1 MIPSI
6 INLRIQSGSHFKL
19 RLWLPVFIVWPILLV
34 LFLLLLP
41 FLVIADFVLFVT
53 GVRIKL
59 FRILGGVLSVLSAMR
74 GTVVRVNS
82 PKSDS
87 IVNVTIL

>member
-6 INLRIQSGSHFKL
+6 INLRIQSGQHFRL
-19 RLWLPVFIVWPILLV
+19 RLWLPVFIVWPILIV

-41 FLVIADFVLFVT
+41 FIVIAELVMRVAGTGIRLFAM
-53 GVRIKL
+53 I
-59 FRILGGVLSVLSAMR
+59 GGVVSVLSSMR
-74 GTVVRVNS
+74 GTVVRVDS

-87 IVNVTIL
+87 IVHVTIL

>member
-6 INLRIQSGSHFKL
+6 INLKIQSGAHFKL
-19 RLWLPVFIVWPILLV
+19 RLWLPVFIVWPIFIV

-41 FLVIADFVLFVT
+41 FLVIAELVMRVAGTGIRLFAM
-53 GVRIKL
+53 I
-59 FRILGGVLSVLSAMR
+59 GGVVSVLSAMR
-74 GTVVRVNS
+74 GTVVKVDS

-87 IVNVTIL
+87 IVHVTIH

>member
-6 INLRIQSGSHFKL
+6 INLKIQSGSHFKL
-19 RLWLPVFIVWPILLV
+19 RLWLPVFIVWPIFIV

-41 FLVIADFVLFVT
+41 FLVIAELVMRVAGTGIRLFAM
-53 GVRIKL
+53 I
-59 FRILGGVLSVLSAMR
+59 GGVVSVLSAMR
-74 GTVVRVNS
+74 GTVVKVDS

-87 IVNVTIL
+87 IVHVTIH

>member
-6 INLRIQSGSHFKL
+6 VNLKIQSGQRSRLK
-19 RLWLPVFIVWPILLV
+19 LWLPVFIVWPFFIV

-41 FLVIADFVLFVT
+41 FLVMADFVLWAT
-53 GVRIKL
+53 GVKIQL
-59 FRILGGVLSVLSAMR
+59 FRMLGGAVSVLSAMR
-74 GTVVRVNS
+74 GTVVRVDS

-87 IVNVTIL
+87 IVHVTIL